1 MSITY
6 TTTGPAGER
15 ITWRDRK
22 RYAWALSVLWP
33 LLPFTGLAAHHASG
47 SEWALALPLLISYG
61 LMPLADA
68 LIGEDENNPPE
79 AVVGALDADRYY
91 RWLTW
96 ATVPLH
102 FVALIG
108 CAWWAG
114 THDLSWPALLLLA
127 YVARCRSR
135 PRVLAGTRTAHAAG
149 KYRTAG
155 RARPG
160 LTATVLWSAWLA
172 RLVPA
177 YGHFT
182 VSTAAAT
189 TAGWPRP
196 RTTPA
201 RAWASRSTASMRDG
215 RAAHCSLGGIRRAWA
230 LEGARWRTAA
240 RRRLRTCAPAMLVA
254 WSWHNTMLQSIMR
267 GDAVVCCQA
276 GPRPCEPRR
285 ARWRMLRLVRRCRCP
300 PCITSSAWWPQSTSA
315 NCVQHVTPRSDFAGA
330 RRGSL
335 GPRRSAHSSG
345 TGTWRAPGDEPTS
358 APAAPFAW
366 NCSGQ
371 AATTGSRPSV
381 SALPSPMRARH
392 RSTGPAS

>member
-127 YVARCRSR
+127 YVAGADLGPGSR
-135 PRVLAGTRTAHAAG
+135 TPRTNWGM
-149 KYRTAG
+149 
-155 RARPG
+155 PG
-160 LTATVLWSAWLA
+160 LQPCWEQWLASAWHGGAGL
-172 RLVPA
+172 RPLH
-177 YGHFT
+177 GG
-182 VSTAAAT
+182 STAAAT

-201 RAWASRSTASMRDG
+201 RAWASRSTASRCASHPAASAAPGRWKANG
-215 RAAHCSLGGIRRAWA
+215 RAPPANRA
-230 LEGARWRTAA
+230 GRGD
-240 RRRLRTCAPAMLVA
+240 
-254 WSWHNTMLQSIMR
+254 NTMLQSTC
-267 GDAVVCCQA
+267 AVT
-276 GPRPCEPRR
+276 
-285 ARWRMLRLVRRCRCP
+285 LVLQR
-300 PCITSSAWWPQSTSA
+300 
-315 NCVQHVTPRSDFAGA
+315 
-330 RRGSL
+330 
-335 GPRRSAHSSG
+335 
-345 TGTWRAPGDEPTS
+345 
-358 APAAPFAW
+358 
-366 NCSGQ
+366 
-371 AATTGSRPSV
+371 
-381 SALPSPMRARH
+381 
-392 RSTGPAS
+392 